1 MKDHEMNPSPDTGYN
16 IPPPPD
22 QRVGDPASFA
32 GIVIE
37 GVSKS
42 FGSKQ
47 VLSDADLLIHKGET
61 LVIIGRSG
69 EGKSVLLKHIVRLL
83 EPDAGRIWIEGAPV
97 TELPKGQ
104 LMDLRKKFGFL
115 FQGAA
120 LFDSMTVCENVSL
133 MLKEHSGWPSERIL
147 ARACECLAM
156 VGLENTE
163 TKLPSELSGGMKKRA
178 GLARAIV
185 MEPEYIL
192 YDEPTTGLDPITGD
206 AINDL
211 IVKLQKSLGVTSVV
225 VTHDMASA
233 FKIADRIAMLSR
245 GRIVYTGT
253 VDEVKNTDHP
263 MVRQFI
269 EGNAHGPLGAF

>member
-1 MKDHEMNPSPDTGYN
+1 MGYD

-22 QRVGDPASFA
+22 QRVDDPASFE

-37 GVSKS
+37 DVTKS
-42 FGSKQ
+42 FGPKN
-47 VLSDADLLIHKGET
+47 VLAGTDLLINKGET

-83 EPDAGRIWIEGAPV
+83 EPDEGRIWVEG
-97 TELPKGQ
+97 TEINSLDQSP
-104 LMDLRKKFGFL
+104 LMELRKKFGFL
-115 FQGAA
+115 FQGSA
-120 LFDSMTVCENVSL
+120 LFDSMTVCKNAGL
-133 MLKEHSGWPSERIL
+133 MLEEHTDWSDERVRE
-147 ARACECLAM
+147 RACECLAM
-156 VGLENTE
+156 VGLDGAEE
-163 TKLPSELSGGMKKRA
+163 KAPSELSGGMKKRA

-185 MEPEYIL
+185 MKPEYIL

-211 IVKLQKSLGVTSVV
+211 IIQGKKALGVTSVV
-225 VTHDMASA
+225 VTHDMPSA

-245 GRIVYTGT
+245 GKIVFTGT
-253 VDEVKNTDHP
+253 VDEVRTTDHP

-269 EGNAHGPLGAF
+269 EGNSQGPLGAF

>member
-1 MKDHEMNPSPDTGYN
+1 MLYDRKLPPLPDLKTA
-16 IPPPPD
+16 
-22 QRVGDPASFA
+22 DPAAFP

-42 FGSKQ
+42 FGPKV
-47 VLSDADLLIHKGET
+47 VLDRTDLLINKGET

-83 EPDAGRIWIEGAPV
+83 EPDEGRVWLEGTEV
-97 TELPKGQ
+97 TGIGRRR
-104 LMDLRKKFGFL
+104 LMELRKRFGFL

-120 LFDSMTVCENVSL
+120 LFDSMTICKNVGL
-133 MLKEHSGWPSERIL
+133 MLEEHTDWPEEKLR
-147 ARACECLAM
+147 ARACQCLAM
-156 VGLENTE
+156 VGLENAE
-163 TKLPSELSGGMKKRA
+163 DKLPSELSGGMKKCA

-185 MEPEYIL
+185 MEPAYIL

-211 IVKLQKSLGVTSVV
+211 IIKLQKTLGVTSIV

-233 FKIADRIAMLSR
+233 FKIADRIAMLNR
-245 GRIVYTGT
+245 GRIVFTGT
-253 VDEVKNTDHP
+253 VDEVKSTSHP

-269 EGNAHGPLGAF
+269 EGHAEGPLGAF

>member
-1 MKDHEMNPSPDTGYN
+1 VNVEYN

-22 QRVGDPASFA
+22 QRVADPSAFS

-37 GVSKS
+37 DVSKS
-42 FGSKQ
+42 FGPKQ
-47 VLSDADLLIHKGET
+47 VLKETDLLIHKGET
-61 LVIIGRSG
+61 LVVIGRSG

-83 EPDAGRIWIEGAPV
+83 EPDSGKIWVEG
-97 TELPKGQ
+97 EEISEMEMSD
-104 LMDLRKKFGFL
+104 LMEMRKQFGFL

-120 LFDSMTVCENVSL
+120 LFDSMNVCKNVGL
-133 MLKEHSGWPSERIL
+133 MLEEHSGWPMEKIR
-147 ARACECLAM
+147 ARACEALAL
-156 VGLENTE
+156 VGLMDSDD
-163 TKLPSELSGGMKKRA
+163 KLPSELSGGMKKRA

-211 IVKLQKSLGVTSVV
+211 IIKLQKELGVTSII

-233 FKIADRIAMLSR
+233 FKVADRMAMLSR
-245 GRIVYTGT
+245 GKIVFTGT
-253 VDEVKNTDHP
+253 VDQVRSTDHP

-269 EGNAHGPLGAF
+269 EGNSQGPLGAF

>member
-1 MKDHEMNPSPDTGYN
+1 VNEEYN

-22 QRVGDPASFA
+22 QKVADPETFK
-32 GIVIE
+32 GIVLE

-42 FGSKQ
+42 FGPKQ
-47 VLSDADLLIHKGET
+47 VLKEADLLIHKGET

-83 EPDAGRIWIEGAPV
+83 EPDAGRIWIEGEEISQMEPAH
-97 TELPKGQ
+97 
-104 LMDLRKKFGFL
+104 LMELRKNFGFL

-120 LFDSMTVCENVSL
+120 LFDSMNIGKNVGL
-133 MLKEHSGWPSERIL
+133 MLEEHTNWSLDKIK
-147 ARACECLAM
+147 ARASECLAQ
-156 VGLENTE
+156 VGLVDSDE
-163 TKLPSELSGGMKKRA
+163 KLPSELSGGMKKRA

-185 MEPEYIL
+185 MEPDYIL

-211 IVKLQKSLGVTSVV
+211 IIKLQQELGVTSIV

-233 FKIADRIAMLSR
+233 FKVADRMAMLSR
-245 GRIVYTGT
+245 GQIVFAGT
-253 VDEVKNTDHP
+253 VDQVRTTDHP

-269 EGNAHGPLGAF
+269 EGNSHGPLGSF

>member
-1 MKDHEMNPSPDTGYN
+1 MLYDRKLPPLPDLTTA
-16 IPPPPD
+16 
-22 QRVGDPASFA
+22 DPAAFP

-42 FGSKQ
+42 FGPKV
-47 VLSDADLLIHKGET
+47 VLDATDLLINKGET

-83 EPDAGRIWIEGAPV
+83 EPDAGRVWLEGTEV
-97 TELPKGQ
+97 TGIGPRR
-104 LMDLRKKFGFL
+104 LMELRKRFGFL

-120 LFDSMTVCENVSL
+120 LFDSMTICQNVGL
-133 MLKEHSGWPSERIL
+133 MLQEHTDWPVEKIR
-147 ARACECLAM
+147 ARACQCLAM
-156 VGLENTE
+156 VGLENAE
-163 TKLPSELSGGMKKRA
+163 DKLPSELSGGMKKRA

-211 IVKLQKSLGVTSVV
+211 IIKLQKELGVTSIV

-233 FKIADRIAMLSR
+233 FKIADRMAMLSR
-245 GRIVYTGT
+245 GKIVFAGT
-253 VDEVKNTDHP
+253 VDEIRNTDHP

-269 EGNAHGPLGAF
+269 EGNSQGPLGAF